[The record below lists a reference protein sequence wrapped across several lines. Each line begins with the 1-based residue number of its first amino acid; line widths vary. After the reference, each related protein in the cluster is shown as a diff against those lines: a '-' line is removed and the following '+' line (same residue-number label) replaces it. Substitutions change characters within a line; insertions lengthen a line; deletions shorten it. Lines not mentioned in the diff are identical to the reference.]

1 MVAANDNHDTLTGG
15 TEAAT
20 SALVTFEAEA
30 GATYHFQVDGKA
42 TGTTPPA
49 NAPFTLTLND
59 SLWQGLTGGSV
70 TSAPVVGPDG
80 AVYVGST
87 DGTLHAFNA
96 DGSRRW
102 PALRL
107 EGMLDTSAAAL
118 SPDGTLYLGVGPVSA
133 LLNDAKLHAIDAA
146 TGARRWEIVVG
157 PGYNAN
163 NAVALGADG
172 TIYVRSQA
180 QNPAAARLY
189 AYRDAGD
196 RAVLR
201 WSASVPGDSYASV
214 SLAPDGTVY
223 LGSDDAANG
232 HRLFAFDPATGA
244 VKWSLRNDQAV
255 YTAAAIDGAGNV
267 YYGTLSS
274 GRLYSVTPGGTLRW
288 TYAGASVGT
297 SSSPALSPDGRTA
310 YFAGYDSKLHAVDTT
325 TGAARWTFT
334 LGQEVRA
341 SSPAVDANGIV
352 YLGCY
357 DGLIYA
363 VNPDGTLRRT
373 WATGGIVRS
382 SPAIAGTKLVV
393 GSNDRRVYAFEL
405 GVGTA
410 GPWPQYRHN
419 ARRTGRAETE
429 PFGLLAAP
437 TDQRAVLTL
446 PFSLS
451 VTISGSGPFSYQWF
465 QDGRPVA
472 GATQATF
479 TVAAATAASAGN
491 YVVRV
496 TGPLG
501 ELTSNP
507 ARVSVEPP
515 DPGRLT
521 NLSVRT
527 RAGAG
532 ARTLTAGFTL
542 AGSGLRPMLLRGIGP
557 GLAAFGVAGTLADP
571 ALELYAAGRPEATND
586 DWGAGGGGTLLAA
599 AFARAG
605 AFALDPAARDAALL
619 RPLGAGNYT
628 VQVTAPGGA
637 AEGVALV
644 ELYEDPAGTSA
655 ANRLVNLS
663 ARAQVGT
670 GEGILIAGFTLSG
683 NVPRRVLIRGI
694 GPALAGFGVTGA
706 LTNPVLTLFRG
717 PTRVQENDDWG
728 GEPALV
734 SAFTAAG
741 AFPLNDPAGR
751 DAAFTTLLA
760 PGSYTVQVAGSG
772 GGTGVALVELYEL
785 P

>member
-1 MVAANDNHDTLTGG
+1 
-15 TEAAT
+15 
-20 SALVTFEAEA
+20 
-30 GATYHFQVDGKA
+30 
-42 TGTTPPA
+42 
-49 NAPFTLTLND
+49 
-59 SLWQGLTGGSV
+59 
-70 TSAPVVGPDG
+70 
-80 AVYVGST
+80 
-87 DGTLHAFNA
+87 
-96 DGSRRW
+96 
-102 PALRL
+102 
-107 EGMLDTSAAAL
+107 
-118 SPDGTLYLGVGPVSA
+118 
-133 LLNDAKLHAIDAA
+133 
-146 TGARRWEIVVG
+146 
-157 PGYNAN
+157 
-163 NAVALGADG
+163 
-172 TIYVRSQA
+172 
-180 QNPAAARLY
+180 
-189 AYRDAGD
+189 
-196 RAVLR
+196 
-201 WSASVPGDSYASV
+201 
-214 SLAPDGTVY
+214 
-223 LGSDDAANG
+223 
-232 HRLFAFDPATGA
+232 
-244 VKWSLRNDQAV
+244 
-255 YTAAAIDGAGNV
+255 
-267 YYGTLSS
+267 
-274 GRLYSVTPGGTLRW
+274 
-288 TYAGASVGT
+288 
-297 SSSPALSPDGRTA
+297 
-310 YFAGYDSKLHAVDTT
+310 
-325 TGAARWTFT
+325 
-334 LGQEVRA
+334 
-341 SSPAVDANGIV
+341 
-352 YLGCY
+352 
-357 DGLIYA
+357 
-363 VNPDGTLRRT
+363 
-373 WATGGIVRS
+373 
-382 SPAIAGTKLVV
+382 
-393 GSNDRRVYAFEL
+393 
-405 GVGTA
+405 
-410 GPWPQYRHN
+410 
-419 ARRTGRAETE
+419 
-429 PFGLLAAP
+429 
-437 TDQRAVLTL
+437 
-446 PFSLS
+446 
-451 VTISGSGPFSYQWF
+451 
-465 QDGRPVA
+465 
-472 GATQATF
+472 
-479 TVAAATAASAGN
+479 
-491 YVVRV
+491 
-496 TGPLG
+496 LG
-501 ELTSNP
+501 ELASNR

-619 RPLGAGNYT
+619 QPLGAGNYT

-637 AEGVALV
+637 TEGVALV

-741 AFPLNDPAGR
+741 AFPLNDAAGR